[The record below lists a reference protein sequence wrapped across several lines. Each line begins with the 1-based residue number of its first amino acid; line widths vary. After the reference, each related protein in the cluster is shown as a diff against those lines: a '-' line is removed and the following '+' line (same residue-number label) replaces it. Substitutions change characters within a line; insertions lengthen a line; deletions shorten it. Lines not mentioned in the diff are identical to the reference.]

1 MLGSVRSP
9 SNLTIAPW
17 PRVEGLNP
25 SRLLFLRSS
34 DSVPMYLAKDY
45 THPYDSAGVQSRCR
59 IRLYL
64 PYEDTDAA
72 VVICSELP
80 DNPGASV
87 KDTAEQIAAE
97 IIVGFRL
104 PAPPV
109 WIEHHPPE
117 STSNQD
123 EKFEL
128 LVFAHYNVQKG
139 FRRGSFLHKKIG
151 PPTRKPLDRK
161 IVEMLVRHQV

>member
-1 MLGSVRSP
+1 
-9 SNLTIAPW
+9 
-17 PRVEGLNP
+17 
-25 SRLLFLRSS
+25 
-34 DSVPMYLAKDY
+34 MYLAKDY
-45 THPYDSAGVQSRCR
+45 THPYKDSAGVRSRCR

-64 PYEDTDAA
+64 PYEDTDVA

-97 IIVGFRL
+97 IIVSFRL

-109 WIEHHPPE
+109 WIEHYPAE
-117 STSNQD
+117 TTSNQA

-128 LVFAHYNVQKG
+128 LVFAHYNVQKV
-139 FRRGSFLHKKIG
+139 FRGGSFLRKEIG
-151 PPTRKPLDRK
+151 PPTRKPLDQK
-161 IVEMLVRHQV
+161 TVEMLVSQHL

>member
-1 MLGSVRSP
+1 
-9 SNLTIAPW
+9 
-17 PRVEGLNP
+17 
-25 SRLLFLRSS
+25 
-34 DSVPMYLAKDY
+34 MYLAKDY
-45 THPYDSAGVQSRCR
+45 THLYDSVGVRSWCR

-64 PYEDTDAA
+64 PYEDTDVA

-97 IIVGFRL
+97 IILGFRL

-109 WIEHHPPE
+109 WIEHHTPE
-117 STSNQD
+117 TASDQA

-128 LVFAHYNVQKG
+128 LVFAHYNVQKV
-139 FRRGSFLHKKIG
+139 FRGGSFFRKEIG

-161 IVEMLVRHQV
+161 TVEMLVRQHL

>member
-1 MLGSVRSP
+1 
-9 SNLTIAPW
+9 
-17 PRVEGLNP
+17 
-25 SRLLFLRSS
+25 
-34 DSVPMYLAKDY
+34 MYLAKDY
-45 THPYDSAGVQSRCR
+45 THPYKDSAGVRSRCR

-64 PYEDTDAA
+64 PYEDTDVA

-97 IIVGFRL
+97 IIVSFRL

-117 STSNQD
+117 TTSNQA

-128 LVFAHYNVQKG
+128 LVFAHYNVQKI
-139 FRRGSFLHKKIG
+139 FRGGSFLCKEIG
-151 PPTRKPLDRK
+151 PPTRKPLDQK
-161 IVEMLVRHQV
+161 TVELLVSQPL